1 MVEEPRQFELLELM
15 VIEELLGDTELEPG
29 RHQQLRF
36 EVVEAVITV
45 RGTERISL
53 VPSGKIRLVGSFEI
67 TSGATTIVTLGI
79 DDEKSVVFW
88 PGQGPH

>member
-1 MVEEPRQFELLELM
+1 MTVDAGAGPDIDGDVVEQPG
-15 VIEELLGDTELEPG
+15 VSEPG

-53 VPSGKIRLVGSFEI
+53 VPSGKIRLVGGFEI

-88 PGQGPH
+88 PGQGRH

>member
-15 VIEELLGDTELEPG
+15 VIEELLGDTELQPG
-29 RHQQLRF
+29 RYQQLRF
-36 EVVEAVITV
+36 EVVRAVITV
-45 RGTERISL
+45 RGTERISP
-53 VPSGKIRLVGSFEI
+53 VPSGKIRLVGGFEI

-88 PGQGPH
+88 PGQGRH